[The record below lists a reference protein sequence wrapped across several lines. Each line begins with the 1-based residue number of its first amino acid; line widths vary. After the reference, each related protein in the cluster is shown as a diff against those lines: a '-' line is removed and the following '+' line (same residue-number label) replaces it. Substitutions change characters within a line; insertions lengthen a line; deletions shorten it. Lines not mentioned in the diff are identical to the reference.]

1 MPELCVSAGPEMKLA
16 DDIEVLRS
24 APLGSAGPALCML
37 LERCLAAP
45 RHGDAAAWEAAIAA
59 LPELR
64 PSRIELAQDVVR
76 IGLESDATA
85 AQRTQLETALQAL
98 HPWRKGPFSLFGV
111 TIDSEWR
118 SDRKWCR
125 LQDHIAPLAGR
136 VVLDVG
142 CGNGYYIWRMLGAG
156 ARFVLGVDPTLRF
169 LAQFLALR
177 PYMMPTPPAVLLP
190 LRGEDLPP
198 RMGCFDTVFS
208 MGVIYHR
215 RAPLEHLAELLE
227 ALRPGGEL
235 VLETLVI
242 PGDAQQVLIPEERY
256 AKMRNVWFI
265 PSAPAM
271 LRWLRRAGFHAARL
285 IDERATGPDE
295 QRATPWMRFE
305 SLADFLDPQRPE
317 LTVEGYPAPR
327 RALFLAYRPGG

>member
-1 MPELCVSAGPEMKLA
+1 
-16 DDIEVLRS
+16 
-24 APLGSAGPALCML
+24 
-37 LERCLAAP
+37 
-45 RHGDAAAWEAAIAA
+45 
-59 LPELR
+59 
-64 PSRIELAQDVVR
+64 
-76 IGLESDATA
+76 
-85 AQRTQLETALQAL
+85 
-98 HPWRKGPFSLFGV
+98 
-111 TIDSEWR
+111 
-118 SDRKWCR
+118 
-125 LQDHIAPLAGR
+125 
-136 VVLDVG
+136 
-142 CGNGYYIWRMLGAG
+142 
-156 ARFVLGVDPTLRF
+156 
-169 LAQFLALR
+169 
-177 PYMMPTPPAVLLP
+177 VLLA

-215 RAPLEHLAELLE
+215 RAPLEHLAELLD

-242 PGDAQQVLIPEERY
+242 PGDAGQILMPEERY

-285 IDERATGPDE
+285 IDERCHRPTSSAP
-295 QRATPWMRFE
+295 PWMRFE

-327 RALFLAYRPGG
+327 RALFSRTDPVAEQRRCPILCAQLACALPNTEFTCLTGSVCNKPIVCDGNGR

>member
-1 MPELCVSAGPEMKLA
+1 MNHP
-16 DDIEVLRS
+16 DDIATLRC
-24 APLGSAGPALCML
+24 APLGSAQAALCTL
-37 LERCLAAP
+37 LERSLAAP
-45 RHGDAAAWEAAIAA
+45 RHGDAATWQAAIES
-59 LPELR
+59 LPALR
-64 PSRIELAQDVVR
+64 PSCVELAQDVVC
-76 IGLESDATA
+76 IGQESDATA
-85 AQRTQLETALQAL
+85 AQQTQLKTALQAL

-118 SDRKWCR
+118 SDCKWRR
-125 LQDHIAPLAGR
+125 LQDHIAPLTGR
-136 VVLDVG
+136 VILDVG

-169 LAQFLALR
+169 LAQFQAIR
-177 PYMMPTPPAVLLP
+177 HYTPAPPAVLLA

-215 RAPLEHLAELLE
+215 RAPLDHLAELLE

-242 PGDAQQVLIPEERY
+242 PGDAGQVLMPEERY

-265 PSAPAM
+265 PSADAM
-271 LRWLRRAGFHAARL
+271 LRWLRRAGFRAPRL
-285 IDERATGPDE
+285 IDESATGIDE

-305 SLADFLDPQRPE
+305 SLTDFLDPQHPDH
-317 LTVEGYPAPR
+317 TIEGYPAPR
-327 RALFLAYRPGG
+327 RAIFVANRPGD

>member
-1 MPELCVSAGPEMKLA
+1 MNHP
-16 DDIEVLRS
+16 DDIVTLRS
-24 APLGSAGPALCML
+24 APLGSAGPALCRL
-37 LERCLAAP
+37 LESCLAAP

-59 LPELR
+59 LPGLR
-64 PSRIELAQDVVR
+64 PSQIELAQDVVC
-76 IGLESDATA
+76 IGLESDATP
-85 AQRTQLETALQAL
+85 AQRAQIQTALQAL

-111 TIDSEWR
+111 AIDSEWR
-118 SDRKWCR
+118 SDRKWRR
-125 LQDHIAPLAGR
+125 LQDRIAPLTGR

-169 LAQFLALR
+169 LAQFQALR
-177 PYMMPTPPAVLLP
+177 HYMMSTPPAVLLP

-227 ALRPGGEL
+227 TLRPGGEL

-242 PGDAQQVLIPEERY
+242 PGDAQQVLMPEERY

-265 PSAPAM
+265 PSAAAM

-285 IDERATGPDE
+285 IDESVTGPDE
-295 QRATPWMRFE
+295 QRATAWMRFE
-305 SLADFLDPQRPE
+305 SLADFLDPQHPE

-327 RALFLAYRPGG
+327 RAVFLASRPGG